1 MPSHIPPASPIAT
14 QMMSELPELRM
25 HAVSAVGQD
34 ADKIPDN
41 HLVACYVFGITG
53 DYHVTSHN
61 CGLAIET
68 LRKHLV
74 RPVYIK
80 LIKHFASARLHSE
93 GVAVGVN
100 TLISV
105 MQDTGAAPA
114 ARVAAAKAMREWT
127 QTEQAAAQ
135 AVDGKTL
142 QEMTVAE
149 LSALVDKLQQVA
161 QTQANTIDV
170 TPDNQ

>member
-1 MPSHIPPASPIAT
+1 M
-14 QMMSELPELRM
+14 
-25 HAVSAVGQD
+25 
-34 ADKIPDN
+34 
-41 HLVACYVFGITG
+41 
-53 DYHVTSHN
+53 
-61 CGLAIET
+61 
-68 LRKHLV
+68 
-74 RPVYIK
+74 
-80 LIKHFASARLHSE
+80 
-93 GVAVGVN
+93 GVN

-161 QTQANTIDV
+161 QTQAATIDV